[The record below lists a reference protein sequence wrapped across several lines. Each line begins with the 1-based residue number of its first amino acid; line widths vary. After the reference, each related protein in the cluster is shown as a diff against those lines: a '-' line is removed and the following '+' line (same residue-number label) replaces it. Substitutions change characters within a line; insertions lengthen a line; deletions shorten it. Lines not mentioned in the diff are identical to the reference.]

1 MTLLYIL
8 RVSFIF
14 ISSAFFFSCTCP
26 EDKIREDMKMKES
39 AFLSSNF
46 DYHIVKS
53 SVYIYKVGENTN
65 FLANDKIQE
74 IASNYALNKGEANRS
89 RQKANMQ
96 RNSTTFDNDFNP
108 NWSEIARNEDNKAN
122 ISDSIANTYK
132 VKLQNINYSNIS
144 TPIGGIWVFLELSI
158 KNICTNVSQVHLLK
172 DFCIYIQ
179 TMEKRKHILLKFI
192 LTISLLAVVRIMYHY
207 SIPKNRGNAWAA
219 AIRKMHAPTTI
230 IIFFLKSY

>member
-1 MTLLYIL
+1 M

-39 AFLSSNF
+39 AFLSSIS

-65 FLANDKIQE
+65 FLANEKIQE

-96 RNSTTFDNDFNP
+96 RNSTTFDNDF
-108 NWSEIARNEDNKAN
+108 ILIGQRLQGMK
-122 ISDSIANTYK
+122 II
-132 VKLQNINYSNIS
+132 KLI
-144 TPIGGIWVFLELSI
+144 
-158 KNICTNVSQVHLLK
+158 
-172 DFCIYIQ
+172 
-179 TMEKRKHILLKFI
+179 
-192 LTISLLAVVRIMYHY
+192 
-207 SIPKNRGNAWAA
+207 
-219 AIRKMHAPTTI
+219 
-230 IIFFLKSY
+230 